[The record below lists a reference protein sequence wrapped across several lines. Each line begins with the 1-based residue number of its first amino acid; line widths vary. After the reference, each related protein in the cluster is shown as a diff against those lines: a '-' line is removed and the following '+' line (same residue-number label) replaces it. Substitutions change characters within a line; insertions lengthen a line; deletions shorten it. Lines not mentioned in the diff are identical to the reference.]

1 MRNNLAVERMTTG
14 QLWDRAFLLI
24 GRAMPL
30 MNQGPKDLHV
40 SLSQLEA
47 VLQEIQLRGEQLELF
62 TTPPPRPPHE
72 AAGRVWHD

>member
-1 MRNNLAVERMTTG
+1 MRSNLAVDRMTTQ

-24 GRAMPL
+24 GRSMPL

-47 VLQEIQLRGEQLELF
+47 VLDEIKLRGEQLELF
-62 TTPPPRPPHE
+62 TPPPPGPPHE
-72 AAGRVWHD
+72 SARGVWHV